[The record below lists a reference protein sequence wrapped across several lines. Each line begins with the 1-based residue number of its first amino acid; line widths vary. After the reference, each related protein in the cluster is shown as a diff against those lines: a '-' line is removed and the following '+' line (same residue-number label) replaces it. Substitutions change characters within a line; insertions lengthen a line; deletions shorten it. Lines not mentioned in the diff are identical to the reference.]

1 MEKKKQITIYDISK
15 EAGVSIATVSRVLND
30 SPKVS
35 KKTKERILTIIQDF
49 GYEPNAFARGL
60 GTGSMKTIGILC
72 ADVADIYLANA
83 VSYLEREL
91 RKEGFQTVL
100 NCTGYTYPAKQDGV
114 KRMEN
119 QRVDAIILV
128 GSQYI
133 ESMEKRNQYILDAAK
148 RVPVM
153 LVNGYLKGKNIYCTL
168 SEDQE
173 MFFEVTGQLLDRG
186 RKNIVFLMREESYSG
201 RKKREGYQAAYE
213 ERGLSWDPE
222 MMIQS
227 NDKIDEVRDSLSAF
241 YHQHPKVDAV
251 VATDDE
257 LAVGAL
263 KFALQAGIKVP
274 EELEVIGC
282 NNSVLSISCYPEL
295 SSIDNMCEPL
305 CVNVVAS
312 LMRVLEGAEVPARTM
327 IASEFVPRE
336 TTSRQN

>member
-35 KKTKERILTIIQDF
+35 RKTKERILDIIQAF

-83 VSYLEREL
+83 VSFLEREL

-100 NCTGYTYPAKQDGV
+100 NCTGYTYQAKKDGV

-133 ESMEKRNQYILDAAK
+133 EASEKRNQYIMDAAK
-148 RVPVM
+148 RIPVM
-153 LVNGYLKGKNIYCTL
+153 LVNGYLKGKNIYCIL

-173 MFFEVTGQLLDRG
+173 MFLEVTGQLLDRG
-186 RKNIVFLMREESYSG
+186 RRNIVFLMREESYSG
-201 RKKREGYQAAYE
+201 REKKEGYLAAHE
-213 ERGLSWDPE
+213 KRNVPCSPD
-222 MMIQS
+222 MMIKT
-227 NDKIDEVRDSLSAF
+227 NEKIDKVRDLLAEF
-241 YHQHPKVDAV
+241 YQKHPQTDAI

-263 KFALQAGIKVP
+263 KFALQSGMKVP

-295 SSIDNMCEPL
+295 SSIDNMCEAL

-336 TTSRQN
+336 TTCQ

>member
-100 NCTGYTYPAKQDGV
+100 NCTGYTYQAKQDGV

-133 ESMEKRNQYILDAAK
+133 ESSDRRNQYILDAAK

-213 ERGLSWDPE
+213 TRGLSWDSK

-227 NDKIDEVRDSLSAF
+227 NDKIDKVRDILSDF
-241 YHQHPKVDAV
+241 YHQHPQIDAV

-263 KFALQAGIKVP
+263 KFALQTGIKVP

-312 LMRVLEGAEVPARTM
+312 LMRVLDGAEVPFRTM

-336 TTSRQN
+336 TTSR

>member
-133 ESMEKRNQYILDAAK
+133 ESSEKRNQYILDAAK

-153 LVNGYLKGKNIYCTL
+153 LVNGYLKGNNIYCTL

-173 MFFEVTGQLLDRG
+173 MFFEVTKQLLDRG
-186 RKNIVFLMREESYSG
+186 RQNIVFLMREESYSG
-201 RKKREGYQAAYE
+201 RKKREGYQAAYAAK
-213 ERGLSWDPE
+213 GLSWDPE

-227 NDKIDEVRDSLSAF
+227 NDKIDKVRDILSEF
-241 YHQHPKVDAV
+241 YSQHSQIDAV

-263 KFALQAGIKVP
+263 KFALQTGIKVP

-305 CVNVVAS
+305 CVNVVSS

-336 TTSRQN
+336 TTSR

>member
-1 MEKKKQITIYDISK
+1 MNKKKQITIYDIS
-15 EAGVSIATVSRVLND
+15 EAAGVSIATVSRVLND

-35 KKTKERILTIIQDF
+35 RKTKERILDIIKTS

-100 NCTGYTYPAKQDGV
+100 NCTGYSYEGKKDGIR
-114 KRMEN
+114 RMEN

-133 ESMEKRNQYILDAAK
+133 EAIERRNQYIMDAAK
-148 RVPVM
+148 QVPVM
-153 LVNGYLKGKNIYCTL
+153 MVNGYLKGKNIYCIL
-168 SEDQE
+168 SEDRE
-173 MFFEVTGQLLDRG
+173 MFFDVTGQLLDRG

-201 RKKREGYQAAYE
+201 REKKEGYQAAYA
-213 ERGLSWDPE
+213 ERGLLCNPE
-222 MMIQS
+222 MIIQF
-227 NDKIDEVRDSLSAF
+227 NDKIDKVKDLLIELYRE
-241 YHQHPKVDAV
+241 HPQIDAV

-263 KFALQAGIKVP
+263 KFALQSGIKIP
-274 EELEVIGC
+274 EKMEVVGC

-295 SSIDNMCEPL
+295 SSVDNMCEAL
-305 CVNVVAS
+305 CVTVVAS
-312 LMRVLEGAEVPARTM
+312 LMRVLEGSEVPVRTM
-327 IASEFVPRE
+327 IASEFVARG
-336 TTSRQN
+336 TTNN